1 MRGTL
6 ALSMP
11 NLFTRAEGAILRP
24 FHRPPLSGVAEHGAF
39 WSAAALLVLILLRFL
54 PGPPGILNSLAMFFA
69 VPVWLVFTF
78 IILYRWLVNHVL
90 WKVRNRL
97 IVTYLLMG
105 LAPVVLFVTLA
116 TIAAYIFAGQ
126 FATYAA
132 TSELESTLGRLS
144 AENQAFAVH
153 VAHVIAHSPS
163 ADTVELAD
171 YAAANHGIPGQL
183 LVDAWVSTEQRDNR
197 RVLLISDGRELP
209 QHNAENPID
218 FPSWSR
224 EGFHGVVLD
233 RGRLFLRAVNLR
245 TVAGHQVTFVSSAP
259 LDPATI
265 NQLAQGLGVIHIIP
279 DVSKAFEEDEAKNTH
294 RIRRHSTPR
303 ELAAEASGT
312 VSGGT
317 LPPRSFLLDRQ
328 ITFSTPLN
336 TTNWE
341 TGDALKSLLNVTSR
355 PALLYKQLFS
365 SADVVGTVIRYGLIV
380 LASIFAI
387 IELIA
392 FIMAIRL
399 NRTITNAVADLY
411 QATVAIDSG
420 DFAHRIRVRRRDQLA
435 ALSTSFN
442 TMSESLERLLEQQ
455 REKERMQNELAIAQ
469 EVQNNLFP
477 HGQVEL
483 PNLEL
488 HGVCR
493 PARTVSGDYY
503 DFLITGGTDLTL
515 AMGDI
520 SGKGISAALLMA
532 SLHSAVRAYRFAGEE
547 YAGEGG
553 TLRHL
558 VNGNS
563 TFSSPGKVLSLLNR
577 HLYRSTQPEK
587 YATLFLAHYN
597 VDTRKLVYSNG
608 GQLPPFVLCANGT
621 VRRLDRGGSVV
632 GLLDDL
638 SYDEG
643 TVTLDPGDIL
653 IAYSDGVTE
662 PENEFGEFGEERLIE
677 MVERHRHLPLAAIS
691 QQVLQALRAWI
702 GEQEQ
707 PDDITLVLA
716 RQAANHTND
725 QKAAEEMIEVSS

>member
-1 MRGTL
+1 
-6 ALSMP
+6 MP
-11 NLFTRAEGAILRP
+11 NLFTRAESAVLNPLR
-24 FHRPPLSGVAEHGAF
+24 RPSLKGVAEHGAF
-39 WSAAALLVLILLRFL
+39 WSLAALIVLMLLRFL
-54 PGPPGILNSLAMFFA
+54 PGPTGALNTLAMFIV
-69 VPVWLVFTF
+69 VPVWVVFSS

-126 FATYAA
+126 FATFAA
-132 TSELESTLGRLS
+132 TSRLEATLGRLS

-153 VAHVIAHSPS
+153 VAHVVARSPS
-163 ADTVELAD
+163 AESVELAD
-171 YAAANHGIPGQL
+171 YAAANHIIPGRL
-183 LVDAWVSTEQRDNR
+183 MVDAWLSSQGDNHR
-197 RVLLISDGRELP
+197 LLLVSDGRELP
-209 QHNAENPID
+209 QHNADDPII
-218 FPSWSR
+218 FPAWASD
-224 EGFHGVVLD
+224 GFRGVVLD
-233 RGRLFLRAVNLR
+233 RGRLFLRAVNMR
-245 TVAGHQVTFVSSAP
+245 SVAGHQVTFVSSAP
-259 LDPATI
+259 LDPATV
-265 NQLAQGLGVIHIIP
+265 NQLAQDLGLIHIIP
-279 DVSKAFEEDEAKNTH
+279 NISAFQENETRNTRRVARRPSSK
-294 RIRRHSTPR
+294 
-303 ELAAEASGT
+303 ELAAEAAGSVT
-312 VSGGT
+312 GGS
-317 LPPRSFLLDRQ
+317 LAPQSFLLDRR
-328 ITFSTPLN
+328 ITFSTPLP

-341 TGDALKSLLNVTSR
+341 TGENWESGKQPTSLLSVTSR
-355 PALLYKQLFS
+355 PALLYKHLFGT
-365 SADVVGTVIRYGLIV
+365 AVFVGTFIRYMLIV
-380 LASIFAI
+380 LAAIFAV

-392 FIMAIRL
+392 FIMAVRL
-399 NRTITNAVADLY
+399 NRTITRAVGDLY
-411 QATVAIDSG
+411 QGTVAIDSG
-420 DFAHRIRVRRRDQLA
+420 NFGHRIQVKRHDQLA

-455 REKERMQNELAIAQ
+455 REKERMQSELEIAQ

-477 HGQVEL
+477 HEQLAMPG
-483 PNLEL
+483 LEL

-503 DFLITGGTDLTL
+503 DFLITGDSDLTL

-532 SLHSAVRAYRFAGEE
+532 SLHSAVRAYRFAGENCIDDTG
-547 YAGEGG
+547 AV
-553 TLRHL
+553 RHL
-558 VNGNS
+558 LNGGAS
-563 TFSSPGKVLSLLNR
+563 FSSPGRVLSMLNR
-577 HLYRSTQPEK
+577 HLYRTTQPEK

-597 VDTRKLVYSNG
+597 THTRQLLYSNG

-638 SYDEG
+638 VYDEG
-643 TVTLDPGDIL
+643 TVILDPGDIL

-716 RQAANHTND
+716 RQAANHTTGNGAPREID
-725 QKAAEEMIEVSS
+725 LQLPAQEN

>member
-1 MRGTL
+1 
-6 ALSMP
+6 MP
-11 NLFTRAEGAILRP
+11 NLFTRAEAAVLRP
-24 FHRPPLSGVAEHGAF
+24 VHRPPLSGVAEHGAF

-54 PGPPGILNSLAMFFA
+54 PGAPGILSTLAMFIA
-69 VPVWLVFTF
+69 VPVWLVFTC

-116 TIAAYIFAGQ
+116 TIAAYVFSGQ

-132 TSELESTLGRLS
+132 TSELDSTLGRLS

-153 VAHVIAHSPS
+153 VAHAIARAPS
-163 ADTVELAD
+163 ANSVELAD
-171 YAAANHGIPGQL
+171 YEAATHGIPSRL
-183 LVDAWVSTEQRDNR
+183 IVDAWVSTQTDHRHL
-197 RVLLISDGRELP
+197 LLISDGRELP
-209 QHNAENPID
+209 QHDADDPID
-218 FPSWSR
+218 YPSWSR
-224 EGFHGVVLD
+224 DGFRGVVLD
-233 RGRLFLRAVNLR
+233 RGRLFLRAVNIR
-245 TVAGHQVTFVSSAP
+245 TVAGHEVTFISSAP
-259 LDPATI
+259 LDPATV
-265 NQLAQGLGVIHIIP
+265 NQLAQGLGLIHIIP
-279 DVSKAFEEDEAKNTH
+279 DVSKAFEENETKNP
-294 RIRRHSTPR
+294 RRVRRATPR
-303 ELAAEASGT
+303 ELAAQTSGT
-312 VSGGT
+312 ISGGY
-317 LPPRSFLLDRQ
+317 LAPQSFLLDRR
-328 ITFSTPLN
+328 ITFSAPF
-336 TTNWE
+336 TTTEWVKGKHL
-341 TGDALKSLLNVTSR
+341 TSLLSVTSR
-355 PALLYKQLFS
+355 PALLYAHLFG
-365 SADVVGTVIRYGLIV
+365 SAVVVGTFIRYGLIA
-380 LASIFAI
+380 LATIFAI
-387 IELIA
+387 LELIA

-411 QATVAIDSG
+411 RATVAIDSG
-420 DFAHRIRVRRRDQLA
+420 HFTHRIRVQRHDQLA

-455 REKERMQNELAIAQ
+455 REKERMQSELEIAQ

-477 HGQVEL
+477 QGQVEM
-483 PNLEL
+483 PGLEL
-488 HGVCR
+488 HGVCK

-503 DFLITGGTDLTL
+503 DFLIMGESELTL

-532 SLHSAVRAYRFAGEE
+532 SLHSAVRAYRFAGEDCS
-547 YAGEGG
+547 EGG
-553 TLRHL
+553 GTDRFFQ
-558 VNGNS
+558 GGA

-597 VDTRKLVYSNG
+597 TNTRNLVYSNG
-608 GQLPPFVLCANGT
+608 GQLPPFVLCSNGT

-632 GLLDDL
+632 GLLDGL

-716 RQAANHTND
+716 RQAGNRRNGD
-725 QKAAEEMIEVSS
+725 GSEPQAEISSLG